1 MMDEITVQC
10 ICSREFVAPAKT
22 LGQTVP
28 CPNCGRP
35 VRVTAENVIAA
46 SDGADEGQSTPAPVP
61 PEPPRQLSQA
71 ELDVSLF
78 LDDDEEPA
86 PRSQRAPATPTS
98 PPPRGAA
105 VTVGAV
111 SPKPPQ
117 SSPSPAPV
125 SGQGNATRAA
135 EPDFSPFVPKGQR
148 AEAKVPR
155 CARCNR
161 PFRGPWDQIDTDEG
175 TLCNICARHIDN
187 IVPGSAPPSPAAAA
201 FGEQSELYRE
211 IARQQSWQMPAVEQ
225 AVESARQDD
234 AHRQRVQMAIFAGVA
249 VLTLLLILVWPESA
263 PRPAAPV
270 EETRELPPAYAHTIV
285 AINVLLHI
293 ATYAIAIYCALLMAK
308 RLPNDSLFANIA
320 AVTVVAVLVWAANFM
335 PFAGFIIGAVI
346 IYRFYELSVG
356 QFVMLWIFLI
366 LAHMLTRALGALIF
380 GVMSMIAL

>member
-1 MMDEITVQC
+1 MKDEITVQC
-10 ICSREFVAPAKT
+10 ICSREFVAPAKAV
-22 LGQTVP
+22 GQTVP

-35 VRVTAENVIAA
+35 VRVTAENVIAT

-86 PRSQRAPATPTS
+86 PRSQRAPATPT
-98 PPPRGAA
+98 PQPPRGAA
-105 VTVGAV
+105 ATVGAV
-111 SPKPPQ
+111 SPKPP
-117 SSPSPAPV
+117 PPAPL
-125 SGQGNATRAA
+125 SAQGNAIRAA

-187 IVPGSAPPSPAAAA
+187 IVPGSAPPSQPAAAL
-201 FGEQSELYRE
+201 GEQSELYKE
-211 IARQQSWQMPAVEQ
+211 MARQQSWRMPAVEQ

-234 AHRQRVQMAIFAGVA
+234 VHRQHIQMAIFAGVA
-249 VLTLLLILVWPESA
+249 VLTLVLILVWPESA

-270 EETRELPPAYAHTIV
+270 QETRELPQAYAYTIV
-285 AINVLLHI
+285 AINALLHI
-293 ATYAIAIYCALLMAK
+293 ATYAIAIYCMLLMAK
-308 RLPNDSLFANIA
+308 RLPNHSLFANIA

-366 LAHMLTRALGALIF
+366 LADMLARALGALIF
-380 GVMSMIAL
+380 GIRGMIAL

>member
-1 MMDEITVQC
+1 MKDEITVQC
-10 ICSREFVAPAKT
+10 ICSREFVAPAKAV
-22 LGQTVP
+22 GQTIA

-35 VRVTAENVIAA
+35 VRVTAENVIAT

-78 LDDDEEPA
+78 LDDDEDPA
-86 PRSQRAPATPTS
+86 PRSQRAPATSTVQ
-98 PPPRGAA
+98 PPRGAA
-105 VTVGAV
+105 ATVGAV
-111 SPKPPQ
+111 SPKPP
-117 SSPSPAPV
+117 PPAPV
-125 SGQGNATRAA
+125 SAQGNATRAA
-135 EPDFSPFVPKGQR
+135 EPDYSPFVPKGQR

-187 IVPGSAPPSPAAAA
+187 IVPGSAPPGPPAAA
-201 FGEQSELYRE
+201 FGEQSELYKE
-211 IARQQSWQMPAVEQ
+211 MARQQSWHMPAVEQ

-234 AHRQRVQMAIFAGVA
+234 AHRQHIQMAIFAGVA
-249 VLTLLLILVWPESA
+249 VLTLVLILVWPESA

-270 EETRELPPAYAHTIV
+270 QEPRELPQAYAYTIV
-285 AINVLLHI
+285 AINALLHI
-293 ATYAIAIYCALLMAK
+293 ATYAIAIYCMLLMAK
-308 RLPNDSLFANIA
+308 RLPNHSLFANIA

-366 LAHMLTRALGALIF
+366 LADMLARALGALIF
-380 GVMSMIAL
+380 GIRGMIAL